1 MGEELPVISE
11 TKFAERYS
19 GINTI
24 GVKQNLCLHELVFRN
39 ATDRSSKT
47 AVIEGTGRTLTY
59 YELCKEAKKLARL
72 LQLEGV
78 GPGDKVAVRLP
89 GEQNR

>member
-1 MGEELPVISE
+1 MGA
-11 TKFAERYS
+11 KHD
-19 GINTI
+19 
-24 GVKQNLCLHELVFRN
+24 LCLHELVFRN

-47 AVIEGTGRTLTY
+47 AVIEGAGRTLTY

-78 GPGDKVAVRLP
+78 GPGDKVAKGLPRGAEQIISVLSILLLGDVMCRL
-89 GEQNR
+89 E